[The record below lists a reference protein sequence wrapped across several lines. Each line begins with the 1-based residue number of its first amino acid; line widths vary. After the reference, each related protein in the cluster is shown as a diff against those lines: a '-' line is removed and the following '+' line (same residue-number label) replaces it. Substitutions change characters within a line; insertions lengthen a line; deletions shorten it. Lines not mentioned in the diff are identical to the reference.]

1 MMNSVQNTCG
11 RSRDERGCSL
21 PSAFGRVRHT
31 CSGRKDIPMGE
42 VCNHHLLR
50 LSLHRRAFSLLP
62 SPIYISL
69 SNVYAIWKTLV
80 ATIIVFVGDRKGGR
94 AILRHFPFY
103 FMSLELV
110 FITFECNVDSL
121 MSLFIIFDF
130 HPVCSSSNKH
140 VQAAFR
146 SHTRHRHQPLGQPIL
161 CQQPVCQQS
170 PLLQETGMP
179 SGTMMTRL
187 WFYFGFA
194 HRGAKGS
201 HAKQIKF
208 VL

>member
-1 MMNSVQNTCG
+1 MREVVVFHLLSEEFDIPVLDVKI
-11 RSRDERGCSL
+11 SPWERFVTIIF
-21 PSAFGRVRHT
+21 SAFPFTAGHFLYCRVR
-31 CSGRKDIPMGE
+31 
-42 VCNHHLLR
+42 
-50 LSLHRRAFSLLP
+50 F
-62 SPIYISL
+62 YISL

-94 AILRHFPFY
+94 AILRHFPIY
-103 FMSLELV
+103 FMSLKLV

-146 SHTRHRHQPLGQPIL
+146 SCTRHRHQPLGQPIL

-187 WFYFGFA
+187 WFHFGFA